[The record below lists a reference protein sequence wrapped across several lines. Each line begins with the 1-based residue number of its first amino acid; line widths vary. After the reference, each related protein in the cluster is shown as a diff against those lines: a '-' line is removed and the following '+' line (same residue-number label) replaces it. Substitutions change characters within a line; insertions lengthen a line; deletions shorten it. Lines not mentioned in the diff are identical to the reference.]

1 MTSVLQTILLNAL
14 WQLPLLLAAGLVAE
28 RVLRSFAPAAGYR
41 LWVAVS
47 GLELLIPVA
56 SATPDSWLQAL
67 AGFFRRTPPE
77 GGAHVT
83 VLTGPATAIAQLHLP
98 EILGRA
104 AVAIYLLLTAFFAI
118 RLLWR
123 SVQLAQLR
131 RVAEP
136 IALTPELQTLW
147 SAYETRFQ
155 TRAALVS
162 APGIAGPITTGLR
175 SKLLILPEGMLQS
188 LSADEL
194 EAIFAHEFAHMRR
207 NDFASNLALQFLTL
221 PIAFH
226 PALWLTRSRLVQ
238 ARELV
243 CDRLAAEHTGRALY
257 TRSLLRLASRILANP
272 STPTAYAIGVFD
284 AHPLERR
291 LMTLNHIPAPLGR
304 TRRCALVAAAFALTT
319 FTCGTALALRVNIPG
334 PLPQSTSSPSRPIS
348 IGAGVMAGEIVTK
361 VAPVY
366 PPEAKAARIQGT
378 VVLHAIIGKDGK
390 IESLHVLSGPP
401 ELTQSAMD
409 AVSQWVYKPYLLN
422 GEPTEVDTT
431 ITVTY
436 SFGG

>member
-1 MTSVLQTILLNAL
+1 MN
-14 WQLPLLLAAGLVAE
+14 
-28 RVLRSFAPAAGYR
+28 
-41 LWVAVS
+41 
-47 GLELLIPVA
+47 
-56 SATPDSWLQAL
+56 
-67 AGFFRRTPPE
+67 
-77 GGAHVT
+77 
-83 VLTGPATAIAQLHLP
+83 LT
-98 EILGRA
+98 
-104 AVAIYLLLTAFFAI
+104 
-118 RLLWR
+118 
-123 SVQLAQLR
+123 
-131 RVAEP
+131 
-136 IALTPELQTLW
+136 
-147 SAYETRFQ
+147 
-155 TRAALVS
+155 
-162 APGIAGPITTGLR
+162 
-175 SKLLILPEGMLQS
+175 
-188 LSADEL
+188 
-194 EAIFAHEFAHMRR
+194 
-207 NDFASNLALQFLTL
+207 
-221 PIAFH
+221 
-226 PALWLTRSRLVQ
+226 
-238 ARELV
+238 
-243 CDRLAAEHTGRALY
+243 
-257 TRSLLRLASRILANP
+257 
-272 STPTAYAIGVFD
+272 
-284 AHPLERR
+284 
-291 LMTLNHIPAPLGR
+291 HIPAPLSR